1 MSKHFLVVIAMLV
14 LASMFTACVMP
25 DGQVVAPD
33 GAAQVQTEAVDWPLA
48 QDLRIC
54 HIIELGHPYSTAKV
68 TLAEKE
74 ANVFGF
80 TYDVYDTQGDIPNEI
95 RLIEDCI
102 TKQYDVIAL
111 VPYDTS
117 ALNDALREAQEA
129 GIPVIAE
136 GADLDE
142 EGLGYVNTMIG
153 SSGWAE
159 GATAGMGRMPGPGRR
174 SGLGHHRRG
183 HRPWPCAATLFR
195 P

>member
-1 MSKHFLVVIAMLV
+1 MRKHFGVWIAVMV
-14 LASMFTACVMP
+14 LALMLSACVMP
-25 DGQVVAPD
+25 DGQVMTAD
-33 GAAQVQTEAVDWPLA
+33 GAAPVQTEAKDWPLV

-68 TLAEKE
+68 TLAGKE
-74 ANVFGF
+74 AEVFGF

-136 GADLDE
+136 GATL
-142 EGLGYVNTMIG
+142 TKRA
-153 SSGWAE
+153 S
-159 GATAGMGRMPGPGRR
+159 ATSTP
-174 SGLGHHRRG
+174 
-183 HRPWPCAATLFR
+183 
-195 P
+195 